1 MTTLKKRGII
11 LIALVA
17 LYIVIACLPAPE
29 GLSPE
34 GKNALALMLCGT
46 IALTTN
52 ALPIEMVGFL
62 LVVLQAP
69 LHIASLEDAI
79 GRFADSTL
87 FFVLGTIM
95 ISVGFNAT
103 GLDRRIVL
111 KLTQLTNANPKRL
124 CMVFM
129 VGAGLLSTVF
139 PDLMVV
145 LVLAPIAVQILKE
158 NDCTPGNSNLG
169 KNLMI
174 GIPVAA
180 LIGGGGTPLGSVMNV
195 LAQGMIKQFL
205 GVEISFLTWSL
216 IGLPIV
222 ILTLPIA
229 CKALMMVYPIEL
241 EELQGMDKIH
251 ERMEK
256 LGVMT
261 RQEKIFIVLFATL
274 VVGCGTTSLT
284 GLDTS
289 IIACGIA
296 ALMIALGVV
305 DWKTLDTQ
313 TSWSMNIAM
322 FGIVALGMTI
332 YATGASD
339 WIAGGIAAL
348 LGGQSFLFVVIAL
361 GLFAIIIHLLVPVNQ
376 ALITILIP
384 IAIGLATALD
394 ANPIFLAL
402 VVAFCVHIAILLPL
416 DIVPLVIFPYG
427 YYKMYEMIKPGI
439 IISILWFAIVLVVL
453 NVIGPLV
460 GVA

>member
-1 MTTLKKRGII
+1 
-11 LIALVA
+11 
-17 LYIVIACLPAPE
+17 
-29 GLSPE
+29 
-34 GKNALALMLCGT
+34 
-46 IALTTN
+46 
-52 ALPIEMVGFL
+52 
-62 LVVLQAP
+62 
-69 LHIASLEDAI
+69 
-79 GRFADSTL
+79 
-87 FFVLGTIM
+87 
-95 ISVGFNAT
+95 
-103 GLDRRIVL
+103 
-111 KLTQLTNANPKRL
+111 
-124 CMVFM
+124 
-129 VGAGLLSTVF
+129 
-139 PDLMVV
+139 
-145 LVLAPIAVQILKE
+145 
-158 NDCTPGNSNLG
+158 
-169 KNLMI
+169 
-174 GIPVAA
+174 
-180 LIGGGGTPLGSVMNV
+180 
-195 LAQGMIKQFL
+195 
-205 GVEISFLTWSL
+205 
-216 IGLPIV
+216 
-222 ILTLPIA
+222 
-229 CKALMMVYPIEL
+229 
-241 EELQGMDKIH
+241 MDKIH

-261 RQEKIFIVLFATL
+261 RQEKIFIVLFAAL

-339 WIAGGIAAL
+339 WIAGGIATL